1 MKLALTLS
9 CPKKKLTRMSEWG
22 QYDPKHFF
30 DDYKIKQSTTKLKI
44 DIHKM
49 IDLTFN
55 MKKILAL

>member
-1 MKLALTLS
+1 
-9 CPKKKLTRMSEWG
+9 MSEWG

-30 DDYKIKQSTTKLKI
+30 DGSKIKQSTTKLKI